1 MLNQQ
6 QQTQDTPFVPAS
18 ASYGEGHLDA
28 PEPQAIFADS
38 ELAAMQSPLETH
50 DAMNA
55 LDDLEREFVDVARLR
70 RKLPRR
76 SFLRRAAIDW
86 NALQHNDAQTV
97 HPLTNAKFAVLLNK
111 LRDPNPAAWRE
122 RTLCA
127 WLLGHSAL
135 NAEQTAQAAQTLADV
150 VQKRHA
156 TRQQRMRAN
165 LRHIARRTAPFAV
178 VYALLA
184 TAQALDAYA
193 QFHRYGYAHPHLT
206 AFWQLSSFVVLGFLA
221 GSALLTGVLTS
232 LMFPFLTALNA
243 QRGNQAR
250 AIAALSLGRLRAV
263 EGVEELARAALD
275 RSPQVRR
282 TAEHALQM
290 CLPSL
295 TSSHYGHMRTET
307 TALLCNLLNHKK
319 ERLFAN
325 HHSTERLVLAVLDAL
340 GKVGSGFAAP
350 HVAHVAQDGWTDAV
364 RERACAILPI
374 LEGRRRQ
381 ASDPHQ
387 LLRAAAL
394 PPDNGSQLMRPVQN
408 STTDTPEQLLRASGS

>member
-1 MLNQQ
+1 MLIQ
-6 QQTQDTPFVPAS
+6 QQTQDTPLVPVS
-18 ASYGEGHLDA
+18 TSYGGEHLDA
-28 PEPQAIFADS
+28 EAAKAVFADS
-38 ELAAMQSPLETH
+38 ELTAAQSAPEAG
-50 DAMNA
+50 DALNT
-55 LDDLEREFVDVARLR
+55 LDNLKHEFVDVARLR

-76 SFLRRAAIDW
+76 SFLRRATLDW
-86 NALQHNDAQTV
+86 NALQQCDGQTSP
-97 HPLTNAKFAVLLNK
+97 PLTDAKCAVLLNK

-150 VQKRHA
+150 VRKPYA
-156 TRQQRMRAN
+156 TQQRICAN

-178 VYALLA
+178 FYALLA
-184 TAQALDAYA
+184 VAQTLNAYT
-193 QFHRYGYAHPHLT
+193 QWHQYGYAHPHLT
-206 AFWQLSSFVVLGFLA
+206 AFWQLSSFLVLGFLA
-221 GSALLTGVLTS
+221 GSVLLTGVLTG

-263 EGVEELARAALD
+263 EGIEELARAALD
-275 RSPQVRR
+275 RRPQVRR
-282 TAEHALQM
+282 ASEHALQM

-295 TSSHYGHMRTET
+295 TPAHYGQTRTET
-307 TALLCNLLNHKK
+307 TALLCGLLNHKK

-325 HHSTERLVLAVLDAL
+325 HHSTERLVLAILDAL
-340 GKVGSGFAAP
+340 GKVGSGDAAP

-374 LEGRRRQ
+374 LEERRRQ

-394 PPDNGSQLMRPVQN
+394 PPDRGDQLMRPA
-408 STTDTPEQLLRASGS
+408 SDSAADTPEQLLRASGS